1 MIRLLFYILIFYLIY
16 RLLKY
21 VFPKSKRS
29 QDKQEEYYV
38 YDEYGNLRKEKDIT
52 HQVKILEEKNLKD
65 E

>member
-16 RLLKY
+16 KFIKY
-21 VFPKSKRS
+21 VLQKANRIHH
-29 QDKQEEYYV
+29 KQEEYYV

-52 HQVKILEEKNLKD
+52 HQVKILEEKNIKD